1 MAKFLDL
8 FQKSIFSDPPL
19 WFMRQAGR
27 YLPEYREIRKEG
39 KTFLDLCYTPEL
51 AAQITLQP
59 LKRFDIDVAILF
71 SDILVVPHALGQ
83 HVTFENDLGPQLSSL
98 SLSSFQNE
106 LSFTHFFEKA
116 APVYEAIHL
125 IKPQLPSSKAFLG
138 FAGAPWTLALYMLEG
153 GGSRDFG
160 KAKCEAFQNEVQFS
174 AFLDFLAEV
183 IIQHLIEQ
191 VRAGVQA
198 VQLFDSWG
206 GHCPATHFER
216 WVLQPTR
223 KIVSTLREAYPS
235 LPIIVFPKGVGG
247 QLLTYGA
254 IPGLSALSLDASI
267 SLPWACE
274 NLSQHL
280 VLQGNLDPLLLVSGK
295 DPLKRSIEAIHQEMN
310 GRPYVFNLGHGVL
323 PLTPVQHVEE
333 CIQWVRGLK

>member
-1 MAKFLDL
+1 MAKFLEL
-8 FQKSIFSDPPL
+8 FQKSIFSAPPL

-27 YLPEYREIRKEG
+27 YLPEYREIRQEG

-83 HVTFENDLGPQLSSL
+83 HVTFENSLGPQLSSL

-106 LSFTHFFEKA
+106 LSLAYFFEKV
-116 APVYEAIHL
+116 APVYEAIRLVKPHL
-125 IKPQLPSSKAFLG
+125 PPSKAFLG
-138 FAGAPWTLALYMLEG
+138 FSGAPWTLALYMLEG

-174 AFLDFLAEV
+174 TFLDFLADV

-198 VQLFDSWG
+198 IQLFDSWAG
-206 GHCPATHFER
+206 QCPATYFET

-223 KIVSTLREAYPS
+223 KIVSALREIYPS

-247 QLLTYGA
+247 QLLTYGSIA
-254 IPGLSALSLDASI
+254 GLSALSLDASVP
-267 SLPWACE
+267 LPWACE
-274 NLSQHL
+274 KLSQHL

-295 DPLKRSIEAIHQEMN
+295 DSLKRSIEVIHQEMN
-310 GRPYVFNLGHGVL
+310 GRPYIFNLGHGVL
-323 PLTPVQHVEE
+323 PRTPIQHIEE